1 MSAGRQRITASLDP
15 SGHSALYWTLADT
28 LAMAKRQLMR
38 IPRAP
43 DELTVATVEP
53 VLIVVAFRY
62 IFGGAIPIAGTS
74 YVNYMMGGMLV
85 MAAMF
90 GSYNTG
96 IGMVTDLQRG
106 LVDRFRSLPMARSA
120 VLTGRVLAD
129 LLRSAFIILV
139 VWVVGL
145 LVGFR
150 PAGTAADWAAAV
162 ALLLLCSFTPHVAL
176 DVDGVA
182 IEQRGGRPIRPV
194 DLAVPAD
201 LHQRRVRPRPAACP
215 TGCARSPSTSPSRSS
230 WWPSEASSQ
239 PAGPDRDLAGRGLAR
254 GAPRRVRSVVH
265 LGLRPAHRSLRFPHL
280 TRRMSSPSPSAHLGP
295 LPARGALGGSTSPR

>member
-162 ALLLLCSFTPHVAL
+162 ALLLLCSFTLMWLSMLTGLLLSSAEAVQSAQSTWLFLLIFISGAFVPTSSMPDWLRPIAEHQPLSVLMVAVRGFVLNRPDLTATWQGAAWLVAL
-176 DVDGVA
+176 LVVF
-182 IEQRGGRPIRPV
+182 
-194 DLAVPAD
+194 VPLSIWAYD
-201 LHQRRVRPRPAACP
+201 RR
-215 TGCARSPSTSPSRSS
+215 TAR
-230 WWPSEASSQ
+230 
-239 PAGPDRDLAGRGLAR
+239 
-254 GAPRRVRSVVH
+254 
-265 LGLRPAHRSLRFPHL
+265 
-280 TRRMSSPSPSAHLGP
+280 
-295 LPARGALGGSTSPR
+295 